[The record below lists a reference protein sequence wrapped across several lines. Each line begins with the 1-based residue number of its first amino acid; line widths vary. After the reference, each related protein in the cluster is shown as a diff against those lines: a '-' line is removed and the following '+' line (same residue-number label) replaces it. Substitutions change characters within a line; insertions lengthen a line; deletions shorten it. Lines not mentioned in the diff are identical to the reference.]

1 MAYTRPFSPC
11 PCDRPKTMK
20 HLTTLSPDTS
30 CDQSSRSS
38 PQHRRI
44 AILGVPSRVQENGM
58 FGPVFRAKLIR
69 MNYLQCIV
77 LDKACSFITLQKPW
91 CIFCARNAN
100 PQCPNAGPSPKRGSA
115 ARHIPPSP
123 YALEAPSVPIPE
135 LFARFASG
143 NSIATLC
150 YPTVMRN
157 VARYS
162 FQARK

>member
-20 HLTTLSPDTS
+20 HLTTLSPDTL

-77 LDKACSFITLQKPW
+77 LDKACSSSLYKNHGVFSV
-91 CIFCARNAN
+91 RDAN
-100 PQCPNAGPSPKRGSA
+100 PDCPNAGPSPKRGSA

-123 YALEAPSVPIPE
+123 NALEAPSVPSPSFSPD
-135 LFARFASG
+135 LPL
-143 NSIATLC
+143 ATQL
-150 YPTVMRN
+150 PPS
-157 VARYS
+157 AIL
-162 FQARK
+162 QL